1 MTSHPPALIGI
12 DWGTSNRRAYLLDA
26 QGALLGERA
35 DDQGLLAC
43 QGRFRASLDALL
55 DAWPEARGVSTV
67 LLSGMVGAAS
77 GWKEA
82 PYLDAGTP
90 LVELARA
97 LMPVPDA
104 PAGRRCAIV
113 PGVCWRGAGGAVDVM
128 RGEETQLL
136 GALALGH
143 GDGHYLLPGTHSKWV
158 RLEAGRVATLAT
170 YMTGELFA
178 LLTQHGTLASV
189 AGTAEAVAAPPD
201 AAAFERG
208 LRAGAQAALSHT
220 LFGCRAQVVS
230 GTQPAAQARSYLS
243 GLLFGTEWADALR
256 RAPEPVRHVH
266 IIGSPG
272 LVDSHRV
279 AARHHGCEVT
289 VIDPRAAYLAALQR
303 LGAGLLPASA

>member
-1 MTSHPPALIGI
+1 MTSDKPTLIGI

-26 QGALLGERA
+26 RGALLGERA
-35 DDQGLLAC
+35 DDQGMLAC

-55 DAWPEARGVSTV
+55 DAWPEARDVSTV

-90 LVELARA
+90 LSALAGS

-104 PAGRRCAIV
+104 PPGRRCAIV
-113 PGVCWRGAGGAVDVM
+113 PGVCWRGADGAVDVM

-143 GDGHYLLPGTHSKWV
+143 GDGHYVLPGTHSKWV
-158 RLEAGRVATLAT
+158 RLEAGHVATLAT

-189 AGTAEAVAAPPD
+189 AGTPEAVAAEPD

-208 LRAGAQAALSHT
+208 LQAGAQAALSHT

-230 GTQPAAQARSYLS
+230 GTRPAAQARSYLS

-256 RAPEPVRHVH
+256 RAPAPVRHVH

-272 LVDSHRV
+272 LVASHRV
-279 AARHHGCEVT
+279 AAQHHGCAVT
-289 VIDPRAAYLAALQR
+289 VIDPQAAYLAALQR
-303 LGAGLLPASA
+303 LGAPA